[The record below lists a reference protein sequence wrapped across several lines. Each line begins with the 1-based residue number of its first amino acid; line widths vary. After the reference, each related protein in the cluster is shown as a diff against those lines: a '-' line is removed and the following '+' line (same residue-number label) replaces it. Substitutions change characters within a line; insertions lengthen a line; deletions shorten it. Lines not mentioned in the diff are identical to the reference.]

1 MQQLIW
7 HYSPQDLI
15 FINISLHYA
24 ALTILLGHSYNMY
37 MKLVNN
43 YKLLTMFPV
52 VRGSADWPSQV
63 IPYIAAGFG
72 GIDRTPVSA
81 CSPER

>member
-1 MQQLIW
+1 
-7 HYSPQDLI
+7 
-15 FINISLHYA
+15 
-24 ALTILLGHSYNMY
+24 MY